1 MIRIF
6 GDYFL
11 TVDGKNGCSY
21 VVGKRTLSGTDTI
34 LRKSARYYPSL
45 AIATAETAELALRD
59 AIAAGQVQTLQEAV
73 EELRHIR
80 DEIKATVNGTEVEQD
95 GSLHAFG
102 AIRKWPPSRKL
113 LRSLECQPATYVG
126 CAGLERF
133 RLSTLVM
140 FGWSTWTAWP
150 GILRQATPARRG
162 WKRQWAVSAG

>member
-21 VVGKRTLSGTDTI
+21 VVGKRALSGTGTI

-73 EELRHIR
+73 QELHRIR
-80 DEIKATVNGTEVEQD
+80 DEILTAVGGREVEHD
-95 GSLHAFG
+95 G
-102 AIRKWPPSRKL
+102 
-113 LRSLECQPATYVG
+113 
-126 CAGLERF
+126 
-133 RLSTLVM
+133 
-140 FGWSTWTAWP
+140 
-150 GILRQATPARRG
+150 
-162 WKRQWAVSAG
+162 